1 MSYIRALYQMLW
13 EISNV
18 CVELKCCH
26 AVYNMSASSYSL
38 QPLFSN
44 LVYNS
49 LNNFCSENHVE
60 FFFVFILMG
69 PLSPLKGK

>member
-1 MSYIRALYQMLW
+1 MSW

-18 CVELKCCH
+18 SVELKCVH

-38 QPLFSN
+38 QLSVSN
-44 LVYNS
+44 SMYNS

-60 FFFVFILMG
+60 FVFLFILMC